1 MDEAGS
7 GQDIRGLVA
16 SSTSPRRERE
26 HYHGRL
32 SWGGYQKVALGPLS
46 QSAASGLNVYSIMNA
61 FVSFIH
67 FKYRQDKNH
76 IFVRQQ

>member
-1 MDEAGS
+1 MDEAES
-7 GQDIRGLVA
+7 GPDIRDLVA
-16 SSTSPRRERE
+16 SSTSPRRGRE

-32 SWGGYQKVALGPLS
+32 SWEYQKVALGPSS
-46 QSAASGLNVYSIMNA
+46 QSVASGLNVYSIMNA

-67 FKYRQDKNH
+67 FKYRQNKNH

>member
-7 GQDIRGLVA
+7 GQDSRDLVA

-26 HYHGRL
+26 HYRGRL
-32 SWGGYQKVALGPLS
+32 SWGISKSRPGTFVPQSVAR
-46 QSAASGLNVYSIMNA
+46 GLNVYSIMNA

-67 FKYRQDKNH
+67 FKYRQNKNH